1 LYVHQKVASVTR
13 PVLQLKGVQRITL
26 KPGETKKVEFTVTP
40 DTLSM
45 LNEDMHKVVEP
56 GVFELKVGPSSDHTD
71 KVLLTVT
78 GVNGDSGQPWS
89 PPAPAGSESGVVST
103 FDDLKVSSNYGA
115 WLSVSDAMQGGKST
129 STMQAVEGGAN
140 HSKGALRVTGE
151 VIAGAGIQYAG
162 VGFTPGSAPMS
173 PANLSNKKTISFW
186 AKGDGRTY
194 TLALITQGLQ
204 GVPPMKMFAAGPE
217 WNHYSFALSDFD
229 ADKTEVTSLAFVNA
243 APGKFEF
250 ELDEVEIK

>member
-1 LYVHQKVASVTR
+1 
-13 PVLQLKGVQRITL
+13 
-26 KPGETKKVEFTVTP
+26 
-40 DTLSM
+40 
-45 LNEDMHKVVEP
+45 
-56 GVFELKVGPSSDHTD
+56 
-71 KVLLTVT
+71 
-78 GVNGDSGQPWS
+78 
-89 PPAPAGSESGVVST
+89 
-103 FDDLKVSSNYGA
+103 
-115 WLSVSDAMQGGKST
+115 
-129 STMQAVEGGAN
+129 
-140 HSKGALRVTGE
+140 
-151 VIAGAGIQYAG
+151 
-162 VGFTPGSAPMS
+162 MS